1 MYRKVGSV
9 TDAELVNQALNC
21 IRLVLRW
28 QLCSLDVYVVYVL
41 YTTYLVRYTRLRN
54 NYYIN
59 SHCEPRRQRKIHAG
73 LTA

>member
-41 YTTYLVRYTRLRN
+41 GTTYLVRYT
-54 NYYIN
+54 
-59 SHCEPRRQRKIHAG
+59 
-73 LTA
+73 